1 MHLSYEL
8 YLLFIVL
15 VILSYIIQ
23 RLLIQNKK
31 LKKENHILKQYKQAV
46 EENNIVSIPEH
57 GMVF

>member
-1 MHLSYEL
+1 MEEEL
-8 YLLFIVL
+8 
-15 VILSYIIQ
+15 IIYH
-23 RLLIQNKK
+23 RNKK